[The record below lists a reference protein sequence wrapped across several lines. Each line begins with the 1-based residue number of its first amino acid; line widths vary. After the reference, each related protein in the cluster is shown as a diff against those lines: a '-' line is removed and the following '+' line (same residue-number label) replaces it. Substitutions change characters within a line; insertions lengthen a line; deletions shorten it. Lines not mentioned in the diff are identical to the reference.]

1 MEKSCRD
8 SEKDS
13 IGDEKEEG
21 VNICT
26 LLLPLLV
33 LGLGRTTL
41 SMSLLR
47 RLGWTF
53 ELACLLLVQ
62 NVTRASN
69 GKGREQS
76 APSPTRDVGR

>member
-1 MEKSCRD
+1 MEKACRD
-8 SEKDS
+8 SEQGG

-33 LGLGRTTL
+33 LGLGRITL
-41 SMSLLR
+41 NVSLLR
-47 RLGWTF
+47 PWGGTF

-62 NVTRASN
+62 YVTRASN
-69 GKGREQS
+69 GKGREENV
-76 APSPTRDVGR
+76 PSPTRDMGR